1 MSEAMKARMR
11 HWLEQI
17 RHAHDPQHQLANR
30 SPWLP
35 VLRAWQAGRLSA
47 TYTDLQAQPRFTAAC
62 NFFLSDLYG
71 EQDFSQR
78 DRDVERIFP
87 VMVRLL
93 PEAVLGTVAVALE
106 LNGLSHLLDLRMA
119 ARLDA
124 HGPPGELD
132 ELRYAQAYAVASD
145 VADRRHQLAL
155 ILALGRGLDRI
166 VQKRM
171 VRELLALCHWP
182 AKLAGLGALQSFLE
196 RGFAAFTELQGA
208 GPFLRAVADREH
220 AFMRRMLELG
230 GLRDVARA
238 QGPGL
243 RAQGP
248 GPRAQGE

>member
-1 MSEAMKARMR
+1 MSEALKARMR
-11 HWLEQI
+11 HWLEHL
-17 RHAHDPQHQLANR
+17 RHAHDPLHLAANH

-35 VLRAWQAGRLSA
+35 LLRSWQAGRLSA
-47 TYTDLQAQPRFTAAC
+47 TYADLREQPRFAAAC
-62 NFFLSDLYG
+62 EFFLSDLYG
-71 EQDFSQR
+71 EQDFTQR

-106 LNGLSHLLDLRMA
+106 LNVLSHLLDLRMA
-119 ARLDA
+119 ARMDA
-124 HGPPGELD
+124 DGPPGQVD
-132 ELRYAQAYAVASD
+132 EAHYARAYAVPGD

-166 VQKRM
+166 VRKRM

-196 RGFAAFTELQGA
+196 RGFAAFTQLQGA

-220 AFMRRMLELG
+220 AFMRHMHALG
-230 GLRDVARA
+230 GLRAE
-238 QGPGL
+238 G
-243 RAQGP
+243 
-248 GPRAQGE
+248 